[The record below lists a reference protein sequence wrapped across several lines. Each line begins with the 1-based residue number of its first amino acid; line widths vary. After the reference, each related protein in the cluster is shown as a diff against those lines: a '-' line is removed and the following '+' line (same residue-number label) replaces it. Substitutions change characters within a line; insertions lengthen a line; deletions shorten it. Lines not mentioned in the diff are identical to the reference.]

1 MKIAY
6 CLTGLIGGK
15 VPEPGTPQ
23 QGGDLDILELS
34 YKHFKKHILDVN
46 PDCEIDVFCHSANV
60 EFKDEINRL
69 YQPKKSL
76 YINQPNFVIPNY
88 VGGDLNRKNAHY
100 HKWFSHK
107 KVMELRKEYEQEV
120 EYEYDFVY
128 IGRYDIAWT
137 TDIIFKD
144 LNPNKFYITNWNRLY
159 YKDKPIENAD
169 WYKMIE
175 MDGLI
180 QENIPQY
187 EHITSKLVGYPH
199 NNEGVMDSW
208 FISNP
213 EYIDILCQIYDNL
226 DEYTK
231 PGKTWMGGK
240 STVCD
245 HNGKISNHRLIPYQ
259 LELHN
264 ILKDIEFKFYTH
276 DDTPLIR
283 RLYFKTRR

>member
-1 MKIAY
+1 
-6 CLTGLIGGK
+6 
-15 VPEPGTPQ
+15 
-23 QGGDLDILELS
+23 
-34 YKHFKKHILDVN
+34 
-46 PDCEIDVFCHSANV
+46 
-60 EFKDEINRL
+60 
-69 YQPKKSL
+69 
-76 YINQPNFVIPNY
+76 
-88 VGGDLNRKNAHY
+88 
-100 HKWFSHK
+100 
-107 KVMELRKEYEQEV
+107 
-120 EYEYDFVY
+120 
-128 IGRYDIAWT
+128 
-137 TDIIFKD
+137 
-144 LNPNKFYITNWNRLY
+144 
-159 YKDKPIENAD
+159 
-169 WYKMIE
+169 